1 MRTPRLVTAAIAAA
15 LALAACGGNTDSG
28 SGGQGGADFKPL
40 ARVEIVAPAAPG
52 SGWDQT
58 ARAVQE
64 ALKTDELAK
73 SVDVKN
79 VPGASGTVA
88 LAQVAPQKGKSD
100 LLIASGLAMMS
111 GIISNGTDVTLDDL
125 TPIARLVG
133 EYEVI
138 VVGKNAPFNNADE
151 LFAAIKA
158 DPKSVAIAG
167 GSAGSADHIFIGLL
181 AQHYGVKPGDVN
193 YIAYS
198 GGGEATTALLGGKVQ
213 VGVAGLNEFAEQIKN
228 GNLKGLLISS
238 KDQVEGTTFAQTS
251 TQIDPKLEFQNWRS
265 MMAPG
270 GIDEKLKTQYI
281 EAMTRMH
288 DSSAWSDAVKKNG
301 WNDNF
306 LAGDEF
312 AAWLKEENARV
323 QTVLTDLGLAKQ
335 AG

>member
-1 MRTPRLVTAAIAAA
+1 MRIPRVVTAVVAAA
-15 LALAACGGNTDSG
+15 LTLAACSNTDSG
-28 SGGQGGADFKPL
+28 SSDQGGGNFKAL
-40 ARVEIVAPAAPG
+40 SRVEIIAPAAPG

-64 ALKTDELAK
+64 AMKADQLAR

-88 LAQVAPQKGKSD
+88 LAQVARQKGKGD

-111 GIISNGTDVTLDDL
+111 GIITNGTDVTLDDL
-125 TPIARLVG
+125 TPIARLIG

-138 VVGKNAPFNNADE
+138 VVPKSMPFNNADE

-158 DPKSVAIAG
+158 NPKSVAVAG
-167 GSAGSADHIFIGLL
+167 GSAGSADQIFIGLL
-181 AQHYGVKPGDVN
+181 AQHYGVKPADVN
-193 YIAYS
+193 YIPYS

-213 VGVAGLNEFAEQIKN
+213 AGVAGLNEFAEQIKG

-238 KDQVEGTTFAQTS
+238 NKPVEGVTVAQMS
-251 TQIDPKLEFQNWRS
+251 AQIDPKLEFQNWRS
-265 MMAPG
+265 IMAPS
-270 GIDEKLKTQYI
+270 GIDDQLKTQYI
-281 EAMTRMH
+281 DAMTRMH
-288 DSSAWSDAVKKNG
+288 DSSAWTDAVKKNG

-312 AAWLKEENARV
+312 GTWLTEENARV